1 VPIGATMRIHYDWRL
16 ARVVDYEGNIVDELE
31 WDGPI
36 TLGGLSKRLMT
47 MQRGRNLPEV
57 STLSERFPDA
67 LIDEMGALSDPNW
80 PEIGDLQ
87 GIFHEATLELAKIG
101 VADSSGDLD
110 RRLDMLVSAA
120 HELRSSWTT
129 SEARCVEWAG
139 LFITEANLDS
149 QRNEIPVA
157 ISSSRTISEA
167 SERLGV
173 NSPKHLPSDS
183 EWSSMVSHANV
194 VTRSSDILDQ
204 IENSIR
210 EIANNHV
217 PSLSALLGPLSAAK
231 LISLAGG
238 RERLARMPSGS
249 LQVLGAHAAMSAHRK
264 GAPPP
269 KHGAVLFSM
278 PQVSRSP
285 RWVRGKIAR
294 YLAGKASI
302 AVRVDHFEG
311 ERWDESK
318 IEEINSEIEVIK
330 DKFPRPPKRRE

>member
-1 VPIGATMRIHYDWRL
+1 MRIYYDWRL
-16 ARVVDYEGNIVDELE
+16 ARVVDYEGNIVDELK

-36 TLGGLSKRLMT
+36 TPNRLSKRLKT
-47 MQRGRNLPEV
+47 MQGGRITTEA

-67 LIDEMGALSDPNW
+67 IIDDMGALSDPNW
-80 PEIGDLQ
+80 PEIGDLKEVFQ
-87 GIFHEATLELAKIG
+87 KATLELAKTG

-110 RRLDMLVSAA
+110 RRLNMLVSAA

-129 SEARCVEWAG
+129 FEARCVEWVG

-149 QRNEIPVA
+149 QRNDIPVA

-167 SERLGV
+167 SEKLGV
-173 NSPKHLPSDS
+173 ISPKHLPSDS
-183 EWSSMVSHANV
+183 EWSSMTSLANTV
-194 VTRSSDILDQ
+194 ITSSEILDQ

-210 EIANNHV
+210 DISNTYV
-217 PSLSALLGPLSAAK
+217 PSLSALLGPISAAK

-249 LQVLGAHAAMSAHRK
+249 LQVLGAHAAMSAHRR

-311 ERWDESK
+311 ERWDESI
-318 IEEINSEIEVIK
+318 IEEINSEIESIK
-330 DKFPRPPKRRE
+330 DKFPRPPKRRV